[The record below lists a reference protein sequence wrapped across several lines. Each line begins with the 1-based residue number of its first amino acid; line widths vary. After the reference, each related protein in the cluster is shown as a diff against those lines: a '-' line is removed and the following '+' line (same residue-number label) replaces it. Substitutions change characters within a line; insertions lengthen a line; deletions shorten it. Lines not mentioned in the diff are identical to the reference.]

1 MTTNDNALKSY
12 ARNLWL
18 RSDPQLEDCRI
29 EDLLTSEHFKTLKNM
44 FDQDLQN
51 LQRQYLSKPLRKF
64 GNASTADV
72 RQYEMK
78 DLRLSNAQPPVRPAS
93 VPATP
98 ATPSAPSAP
107 AAVPMPAPAPA
118 PIETPAPAPTVDAA
132 VPVPVPVPVPP
143 PAPDLAD
150 ASFRLPNARAGD
162 IYQQS
167 LEKVSA
173 ADPVI
178 YISVTLPPGLA
189 LTFDPAGGAFSGIPG
204 QAGEPLIGISYRYA
218 SQPAE
223 HVRHA
228 SVKLVIN
235 ANPKSMWR
243 DLPSDQADIYWRPD
257 QQSSQLAG
265 AALRAI
271 AASKRGRSH
280 AHVGSF
286 RDDDYAIAHLPDTQW
301 YIGIVA
307 DGAGSARFSR
317 KGAAIICAQA
327 RSTLENILAGERST
341 AIDQA
346 AEAYYHA
353 RSVPKQDPKV
363 VEAAWQTL
371 RNALYGAVGNAA
383 YFATKGIFDEA
394 TVHKETQADTIFKDY
409 SSTALIAICKR
420 YSFGT
425 LCAAYWVGD
434 GAVGIYSKKHGI
446 TLLGDVDSGEFSG
459 QTRFLESAEVT
470 QEALIKRTR
479 FDIVDDMTAL
489 VVMTDGVSDPKFET
503 EARLVRADDW
513 HALWN
518 ELDQAVDFNAA
529 SGQHEKLLNWLDF
542 WSQGNHDDRTIAII
556 Y

>member
-1 MTTNDNALKSY
+1 MTINDNALKSY

-29 EDLLTSEHFKTLKNM
+29 EDLLKSEPFKILKNM

-51 LQRQYLSKPLRKF
+51 LQRRYLSKPLRKF
-64 GNASTADV
+64 GNATTADV

-78 DLRLSNAQPPVRPAS
+78 DLKLSNAQPPLLTQLPVQPA
-93 VPATP
+93 A
-98 ATPSAPSAP
+98 ASAPVSAP
-107 AAVPMPAPAPA
+107 VS
-118 PIETPAPAPTVDAA
+118 APT
-132 VPVPVPVPVPP
+132 PVLEPVQP
-143 PAPDLAD
+143 PAPPPVPELAD
-150 ASFRLPNARAGD
+150 AAFRLPNARAGD
-162 IYQQS
+162 IYQQT

-173 ADPVI
+173 ADTVI

-189 LTFDPAGGAFSGIPG
+189 LTFDPAGGAFSGIPE

-257 QQSSQLAG
+257 QLSSQLAG
-265 AALRAI
+265 SELRAI

-280 AHVGSF
+280 AHIGSF
-286 RDDDYAIAHLPDTQW
+286 RDDDYAIAHLPDTRW

-327 RSTLENILAGERST
+327 RSTLENILTGERSM

-346 AEAYYHA
+346 AEAYYLA